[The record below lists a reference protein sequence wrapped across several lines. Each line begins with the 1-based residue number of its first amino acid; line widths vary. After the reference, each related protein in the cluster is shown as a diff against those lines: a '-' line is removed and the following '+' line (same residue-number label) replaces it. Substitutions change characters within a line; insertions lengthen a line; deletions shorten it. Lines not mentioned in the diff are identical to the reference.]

1 VQVTFLTK
9 PELST
14 SSLGHLLSLL
24 VHLQA
29 ERTLKEG
36 TLGSG
41 SPPSLGSVTRQEK
54 IKSLRFREGL
64 GMLEWWSSLLLCLLW
79 VGSASASG
87 PGLAKGVNI
96 PFLHWSMSQLAEH
109 LPGRHEAYA

>member
-1 VQVTFLTK
+1 
-9 PELST
+9 
-14 SSLGHLLSLL
+14 
-24 VHLQA
+24 
-29 ERTLKEG
+29 
-36 TLGSG
+36 
-41 SPPSLGSVTRQEK
+41 
-54 IKSLRFREGL
+54 
-64 GMLEWWSSLLLCLLW
+64 MLEWWSSLLLCLLW